1 MSDTPNSARKNRVSA
16 GFFDRLR
23 IRTRIN
29 LLVLLSIFAVSA
41 LGITYIAGRA
51 GTQASLESKNQY
63 ATLYRLGQAV
73 EIGALQMRRSEKDF
87 LLRRDTKYID
97 KYDKA
102 VKTVD
107 SALEQMSQLEAAGVA
122 SESIQNLKSDV
133 ARHSQQFHAVS
144 DLHIKIGLN
153 EKEGLEGDLR
163 KAVHNVEELL
173 KTAEM
178 DALTVK
184 MLMMRRH
191 EKDFMM
197 RGAEKYVARIDKRR
211 EEFDAILND
220 ATLSAELTSELSTLM
235 DGYQA
240 GFKAYAETAM
250 ILQPETKQLSKIFA
264 EMQPDFA
271 KIREVTTE
279 GQDVANA
286 NFESTISNTDKT
298 FLFASISILAV
309 GIFLGLLIGRS
320 ISRPINQLNDTMKAL
335 ADGNIETD
343 VPMLGVKT
351 EFGEMAETV
360 QFFKNASVERAALLS
375 ETELEQEVRAG
386 RQTKVDGLIGEF
398 RETVRSVL
406 DAVNSENREM
416 EASAGS
422 LSSIA
427 SQTTAQADSVSN
439 ASLDASKNVEAVAMA
454 AETLSTSISE
464 ISRQVGQ
471 TRSIVEQATGA
482 TIETDAKIA
491 GLADSADKI
500 GEVILLIQGIAEQ
513 TNLLAL
519 NATIEA
525 ARAGEAGKGFAVV
538 ASEVKELATQTA
550 KATEAIS
557 TQITDIQ
564 KETESSV
571 DAIRGIAETMR
582 EVSSATETISAAVEE
597 QGSSTAEISEN
608 VRSAAAGSNGVSEN
622 IVGVR
627 QAADESQSTAERV
640 LSAAKGVSNNTEQLR
655 QVIDEFLDSV
665 AAA

>member
-1 MSDTPNSARKNRVSA
+1 MSDQNSAPRNRKVS
-16 GFFDRLR
+16 GLLDRLR

-29 LLVLLSIFAVSA
+29 LLVLLTIVATSA

-51 GTQASLESKNQY
+51 GTQSSLESKNQY
-63 ATLYRLGQAV
+63 TTLYELAQTV

-97 KYDKA
+97 KYDRA
-102 VKTVD
+102 ATSVD
-107 SALEQMSQLEAAGVA
+107 TALDQMSQLEVSAVA
-122 SESIQNLKSDV
+122 SESIQNLKNDV
-133 ARHSQQFHAVS
+133 ERHRAQFHTVS
-144 DLHIKIGLN
+144 DLHLKIGLN

-197 RGAEKYVARIDKRR
+197 RGKEKYVERIDKRR
-211 EEFDAILND
+211 EEFDAIIQNS
-220 ATLSAELTSELSTLM
+220 ALSAELITELSTLM
-235 DGYQA
+235 DSYQA

-250 ILQPETKQLSKIFA
+250 TLVPETKQLSKIFA

-271 KIREVTTE
+271 KIREVTAE
-279 GQDVANA
+279 GQNIAKA
-286 NFESTISNTDKT
+286 NFESTISKTDQS
-298 FLFASISILAV
+298 FLIASIAILAT

-320 ISRPINQLNDTMKAL
+320 ITRPINQLNGSMKSL
-335 ADGNIETD
+335 AAGD
-343 VPMLGVKT
+343 VDADIPMFGVKT

-360 QFFKNASVERAALLS
+360 QFFKKTSVERAALMS
-375 ETELEQEVRAG
+375 ESQREQEVRAI
-386 RQTKVDGLIGEF
+386 RQTKVDSLIGGF
-398 RETVRSVL
+398 RETVKGVL
-406 DAVNSENREM
+406 EAVNSENREM

-427 SQTTAQADSVSN
+427 SQTTSQADSVSN
-439 ASLDASKNVEAVAMA
+439 ASLEASKNVEAVASA

-464 ISRQVGQ
+464 ISRQVSQ
-471 TRSIVEQATGA
+471 TKSIVEQATGA

-597 QGSSTAEISEN
+597 QGTSTAEISEN
-608 VRSAAAGSNGVSEN
+608 VRSAAAGSNEVSEN

-627 QAADESQSTAERV
+627 QAADESQSTAESV
-640 LSAAKGVSNNTEQLR
+640 LSAARGVSDNTEQLR
-655 QVIDEFLDSV
+655 QVIDEFLDDV

>member
-1 MSDTPNSARKNRVSA
+1 MSDTPNSAHGNRKST
-16 GFFDRLR
+16 GFFDRFR

-102 VKTVD
+102 VQSVD
-107 SALEQMSQLEAAGVA
+107 TALEQMSQLEASGVA

-133 ARHSQQFHAVS
+133 ARHSQQFHTVS

-211 EEFDAILND
+211 EEFDAILKD
-220 ATLSAELTSELSTLM
+220 SALTAELTSELSTLM
-235 DGYQA
+235 DSYQS

-279 GQDVANA
+279 GQNVANA
-286 NFESTISNTDKT
+286 NFESTISNTDQT
-298 FLFASISILAV
+298 FLIASVSILAV

-320 ISRPINQLNDTMKAL
+320 ISRPINQLNDAMKAL
-335 ADGNIETD
+335 ADGDTETD
-343 VPMLGVKT
+343 IPMLGVKT

-360 QFFKNASVERAALLS
+360 QFFKNASVERAALMS
-375 ETELEQEVRAG
+375 ETQHEQEARAD
-386 RQTKVDGLIGEF
+386 RQARVDGLIGTF
-398 RETVRSVL
+398 RETVRGVL

-439 ASLDASKNVEAVAMA
+439 ASLDASKNVEAVATA

-471 TRSIVEQATGA
+471 TRNIVEQATGA

-582 EVSSATETISAAVEE
+582 EVSSATEAISAAVEE
-597 QGSSTAEISEN
+597 QGTSTAEISEN

-627 QAADESQSTAERV
+627 QAADESQGTAERV

-655 QVIDEFLDSV
+655 HVIDEFLDNV